1 MAKKQVLGRG
11 LGELLSEVSQAYENN
26 LMGSENDDRIVEI
39 RMDQIRSNPYQPR
52 KRFETS
58 ALHELADSIKEYG
71 LLQPILVYKD
81 QENYVLIA
89 GERRYRASKLCGK
102 NTIKAIVADLDLNR
116 LREIALIENIQREDL
131 NPIDLAYAYDEL
143 LKHYNLTH
151 EELAERI
158 QKSRAHITNT
168 LRLLHLSD
176 QVQKLLVDEKITQ
189 GHAKV
194 LVGLEENMQEKFAHT
209 IIGRKLSVR
218 EAEKM
223 VQNLKKDQKPLQ
235 DISKPQTE
243 NQHKIETILKKN
255 HVSFFFKNNGKTLSI
270 LLKTP
275 EEIQHFLALIER

>member
-39 RMDQIRSNPYQPR
+39 EIDQIQSNPYQPR
-52 KRFETS
+52 KKFDPSTLR
-58 ALHELADSIKEYG
+58 ELADSIKEYG
-71 LLQPILVYKD
+71 LLQPILVYKN

-89 GERRYRASKLCGK
+89 GERRYRASQLCGK

-116 LREIALIENIQREDL
+116 LREVALIENIQREDL

-143 LKHYNLTH
+143 LKHYEFTH

-158 QKSRAHITNT
+158 QKSRVHITNT
-168 LRLLHLSD
+168 LRLLHLSSN
-176 QVQKLLVDEKITQ
+176 VQKLLIDEKITQ

-218 EAEKM
+218 ETEKM
-223 VQNLKKDQKPLQ
+223 VQNLKKDKKLLQ
-235 DISKPQTE
+235 DTPRLQIEMQY
-243 NQHKIETILKKN
+243 KIESILKKN
-255 HVSFFFKNNGKTLSI
+255 SVSFFFKNNGGTLSI
-270 LLKTP
+270 SLKTP
-275 EEIQHFLALIER
+275 EEIQHFLTLIEK